1 MSRENVELVRRLQP
15 RPEVD
20 LAALWREDGSAGF
33 AAIFASFFHPDS
45 QCVLHLPGAEPVT
58 HVGLDGWRDGW
69 RDWLAPWASYRSE
82 MEELIDTGAHVL
94 VFVRDYARAA
104 PGAAEVGQIAAAIWT
119 VREGKV
125 ERAEFFS
132 NRGEALRAVGLAE

>member
-1 MSRENVELVRRLQP
+1 MSRENVELVRRLLP

-20 LAALWREDGSAGF
+20 LVALFREEGSAGF
-33 AAIFASFFHPDS
+33 AEIFVSFFHPDS
-45 QCVLHLPGAEPVT
+45 ECVLRLPGAESVT

-82 MEELIDTGAHVL
+82 IEELIDVGAHVV
-94 VFVRDYARAA
+94 VFVRDYARRT
-104 PGAAEVGQIAAAIWT
+104 PGAAEVGQIAAAVWT
-119 VREGKV
+119 IREGKIA
-125 ERAEFFS
+125 RAEFFS